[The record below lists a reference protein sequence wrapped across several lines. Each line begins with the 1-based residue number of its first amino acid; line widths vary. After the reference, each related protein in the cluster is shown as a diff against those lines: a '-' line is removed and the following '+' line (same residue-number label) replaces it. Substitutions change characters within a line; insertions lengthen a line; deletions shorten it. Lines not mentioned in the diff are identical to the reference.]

1 MMVSGVSVLQLP
13 PPLPPPNGSVLTL
26 LAALS
31 NHNSA
36 PPSST
41 AAFGNNNNNS
51 DNNPLGPPPPKVSNH
66 QLALAARDEAL
77 SSSPEGYGNLC
88 VNFCRVLACPSP
100 HLLPK
105 AELQAFHDGDPIMF
119 AECCGWVLL
128 DTEASESAKA
138 YGLRAWNNIRQMAGL
153 LLKNALVAPPLPK
166 DNPLDALGRVLTT
179 NPGGGG
185 GRRGGR
191 MELPSHYATEIKLGL
206 LLCIT
211 DTEAGIRGTASTCIA
226 RCCTSA
232 VHLEKSMKAFC
243 IKNWVELIPFLL
255 QCIASTTTTTTATTT
270 SNNEYCAS
278 IGALITLRKLLEDIP
293 NRLVS
298 ESPPSSFN
306 ELIPAIL
313 HILSLSPSQPEELVT
328 HRKEALMCLNSF
340 IFPMPGSLVTHM
352 DAYLRGLSA
361 LTSDP
366 AIHDKQHNNQPR
378 LQ

>member
-1 MMVSGVSVLQLP
+1 MVPSSAVGVSILQLP

-31 NHNSA
+31 NHNPST
-36 PPSST
+36 PSSST
-41 AAFGNNNNNS
+41 FGNNNAIS
-51 DNNPLGPPPPKVSNH
+51 DNNANNNNGPPKVSNH

-119 AECCGWVLL
+119 AECCGWVL

-166 DNPLDALGRVLTT
+166 DTPLDALGRVLTT
-179 NPGGGG
+179 TNPGGGGG

-243 IKNWVELIPFLL
+243 IKNWVELIPFIL
-255 QCIASTTTTTTATTT
+255 QCIASTTTTTTTATTT
-270 SNNEYCAS
+270 SNNERG
-278 IGALITLRKLLEDIP
+278 IKHIT
-293 NRLVS
+293 
-298 ESPPSSFN
+298 
-306 ELIPAIL
+306 
-313 HILSLSPSQPEELVT
+313 
-328 HRKEALMCLNSF
+328 
-340 IFPMPGSLVTHM
+340 
-352 DAYLRGLSA
+352 
-361 LTSDP
+361 
-366 AIHDKQHNNQPR
+366 
-378 LQ
+378 